1 MISKTIILKN
11 FRKKKISKKNKKNLS
26 FLLKDKSEVI
36 NSLSLNYKDKYNIRN
51 IKKIVGNSEIRIIG
65 MGGSILGA
73 EAISSFFG
81 KERKRKFHFV
91 NNLSPNYHFKKKKYC
106 NLVISKSGSTLETI
120 ANFNVLNNKGDK
132 NIFITQNKKSYLLN
146 LAQNL
151 KSEIIHHNNFI
162 GGRYSVLS
170 EVGMLP
176 AELMGFKPNKFR
188 QLNNIIKNKY
198 FLNSL
203 LNNVESILSLSK
215 QKKNNSILLNYNP
228 SLSNFL
234 EWYKQLTAES
244 LGKKNKGIL
253 PIISN
258 VPKDNHSVMQLYID
272 GIKDNFYSFFFLNEQ
287 NSKKVDFK
295 RFSERF
301 MNFKDK
307 TLTNIIYNQKIATEK
322 VFEMKKIPF
331 RSFNILKRDEK
342 TLGELFIFFILETIL
357 LGRALKVN
365 PFDQPSVE
373 LIKTQTKKFLSV
385 NPSK

>member
-11 FRKKKISKKNKKNLS
+11 FRKKEISKKNKKNLS
-26 FLLKDKSEVI
+26 FLFKNKSEVI
-36 NSLSLNYKDKYNIRN
+36 NSLSIKYKDKYNIRN
-51 IKKIVGNSEIRIIG
+51 IKKIAGNLEIRIIG

-81 KERKRKFHFV
+81 KKGKKKFHFI
-91 NNLSPNYHFKKKKYC
+91 NNLSSNYQFKRKKYC
-106 NLVISKSGSTLETI
+106 NLVISKSGNTLETI
-120 ANFNVLNNKGDK
+120 ANFNVLNNKSDK

-203 LNNVESILSLSK
+203 LNNVESILSFTK

-228 SLSNFL
+228 SLINFL

-244 LGKKNKGIL
+244 LGKKNKGIV

-272 GIKDNFYSFFFLNEQ
+272 GIKNNFYSFFFLNEQ
-287 NSKKVDFK
+287 NSKKVYFK

-301 MNFKDK
+301 MSFKDK

>member
-91 NNLSPNYHFKKKKYC
+91 NNLSPNYHFKRKKYC
-106 NLVISKSGSTLETI
+106 NLVISKSGNTLETI
-120 ANFNVLNNKGDK
+120 TNFNVLNNKGDK

-228 SLSNFL
+228 SLINFL

-272 GIKDNFYSFFFLNEQ
+272 GIKNNFYSFFFLNEQ

>member
-1 MISKTIILKN
+1 
-11 FRKKKISKKNKKNLS
+11 
-26 FLLKDKSEVI
+26 
-36 NSLSLNYKDKYNIRN
+36 
-51 IKKIVGNSEIRIIG
+51 
-65 MGGSILGA
+65 
-73 EAISSFFG
+73 
-81 KERKRKFHFV
+81 
-91 NNLSPNYHFKKKKYC
+91 
-106 NLVISKSGSTLETI
+106 
-120 ANFNVLNNKGDK
+120 
-132 NIFITQNKKSYLLN
+132 
-146 LAQNL
+146 
-151 KSEIIHHNNFI
+151 
-162 GGRYSVLS
+162 
-170 EVGMLP
+170 MLP

-301 MNFKDK
+301 MN
-307 TLTNIIYNQKIATEK
+307 
-322 VFEMKKIPF
+322 
-331 RSFNILKRDEK
+331 SF
-342 TLGELFIFFILETIL
+342 
-357 LGRALKVN
+357 
-365 PFDQPSVE
+365 
-373 LIKTQTKKFLSV
+373 
-385 NPSK
+385 